1 MAWLSLVIFGFMGL
15 GPGFG
20 LSFGPALTF
29 DFEEDALA
37 DRRREAVGGD
47 AQVRARLVSGDLGER
62 QIAAFEVRHWWT
74 NTPSKYRNKRKR
86 SLTSSSLT

>member
-47 AQVRARLVSGDLGER
+47 AQVRA
-62 QIAAFEVRHWWT
+62 
-74 NTPSKYRNKRKR
+74 
-86 SLTSSSLT
+86 